1 MSRLA
6 KTIISLVS
14 AGLIA
19 VAGILLYVFWPAITG
34 TINDNKY
41 YTAEDVQNSYDKGFD
56 DGNKSE
62 TELTA
67 EITYYKTLVDDY
79 ESEVQSLNKE
89 ISDLIAIRTLNEA
102 SITSLQNVKN
112 ENEKTILNL
121 NKIVEENNTQINSL
135 NTTINNLTM
144 EKTNLQIQLESSN
157 NNVDN
162 LRNQINS
169 LNNQIN
175 NYQMMI
181 NQLQA
186 ANNSNISTIDSLNA
200 QVVNLNNQISELTL
214 QLGDNGNIV
223 KNLNKRIAELE
234 ESILYYEEYIKTIE
248 NESQIVVTFEFDGS
262 VYNIQ
267 VVNKGSKISV
277 TSPSSS
283 DKAIFNYWTVDNV
296 RIDLSTYVFTETTR
310 VIANVTYK
318 NKVEFLVDGSP
329 IDIQYVDNGN
339 MAILPINPSKVG
351 YEFDGW
357 TTNGSTLV
365 DVSNTE
371 ITTDTNF
378 IAKFTKL
385 YEVNFIYEDEVIS
398 SQIIRNGNI
407 AQNVTIENTTYKI
420 FNGWKTNGTYVDI
433 SSYKIVSDTVFVA
446 DITYMYD
453 VVFIVEDNVYNS
465 QIVSMNNYASIPTNP
480 IKQGYVFK
488 GWSIDEINVIDV
500 FNEPVISNV
509 TYFAVF
515 KLDNSGLYDASG
527 VRTMT
532 WDELVT
538 NNYISVS
545 EDGVLSQ
552 GTNTDRQ
559 TNLAGKLVISESINS
574 IADSPGYGSSAAF
587 YQCNNLIEVVLPDTV
602 KYIGRYAFYEC
613 SNLAK
618 FDFGK
623 IEKIGVQ
630 VFWKTAL
637 TEIDLPNTL
646 TEIGADAFR
655 ACTSLTSVVFP
666 ESLKVIGNNAFAG
679 DSSLISA
686 VMNIGL
692 EESGSG
698 IFNNCSKLET
708 VVLTNNISS
717 YKSSYFGN
725 CSALKN
731 VIYPGTLKEWLET
744 DFGSNTSNPYR
755 YSQSINISGVN
766 YVFDGSFE
774 IPHNLEKLGT
784 YSLAYSTITTATI
797 PSGIEKIGYGVFNH
811 CENLITLNIPIS
823 VKSVGSSNFYYC
835 DELKNVN
842 YEGSFGDWVQ
852 IDFGEDGNPYRQSKA
867 INCNGNIIDFKGSLT
882 IPNGV
887 TKIGSYVFNWTE
899 DLDEVVIPNTVTEI
913 GEYAFYYSD
922 ITKLHIPSSVL
933 TIKNNAFEACADL
946 LEVTIDY
953 GLQTIEEDAF
963 TRCSKLTSFVMPDS
977 VVTVEDGVFNSSYNL
992 KEVKLSN
999 NLTSLAV
1006 GVLKDTAIEHIYIPA
1021 SVTYIDYNAFASC
1034 DKLTTIFIPKT
1045 VKTIIGKATYGAFSS
1060 CPTTLVIY
1068 CEYKSTLL
1076 PTTYGNGWN
1085 CVSGT
1090 PLTTK
1095 YGYTYSDYLA
1105 ETGAVE

>member
-14 AGLIA
+14 AGLVA

-41 YTAEDVQNSYDKGFD
+41 YTADEVQDSYDKGFD

-112 ENEKTILNL
+112 ENEKTISHL

-135 NTTINNLTM
+135 NATINNLTM

-223 KNLNKRIAELE
+223 KTLNKRIAELE

-283 DKAIFNYWTVDNV
+283 DKAVFNYWTVDNV
-296 RIDLSTYVFTETTR
+296 RIDLSTYVFTETTK
-310 VIANVTYK
+310 VVANVTYK

-339 MAILPINPSKVG
+339 IAILPINPSKVG

-398 SQIIRNGNI
+398 SQIIRNGNL

-453 VVFIVEDNVYNS
+453 VLFIVEDNVYNS
-465 QIVSMNNYASIPTNP
+465 QIVTMNQYANIPINP
-480 IKQGYVFK
+480 TKEGYVFK
-488 GWSIDEINVIDV
+488 GWSIDNLNIIDV
-500 FNEPVISNV
+500 FNEPVVSNV
-509 TYFAVF
+509 TYYAIF
-515 KLDNSGLYDASG
+515 KLDNSGLYDANG
-527 VRTMT
+527 NRTMT
-532 WDELVT
+532 WNDLIA
-538 NNYISVS
+538 NNYILVS
-545 EDGVLSQ
+545 EDGSISQ
-552 GTNTDRQ
+552 GTNEERL
-559 TNLAGKLVISESINS
+559 TNLAGKLVISEEVNS
-574 IADSPGYGSSAAF
+574 IADSPKYSSSGTFYNCTNLTEVVIPETLSYIGNNAFNKCTAITKVDLGKVVKIGEGAF
-587 YQCNNLIEVVLPDTV
+587 YNTGIIEL
-602 KYIGRYAFYEC
+602 E
-613 SNLAK
+613 
-618 FDFGK
+618 
-623 IEKIGVQ
+623 
-630 VFWKTAL
+630 
-637 TEIDLPNTL
+637 LPNTL
-646 TEIGADAFR
+646 IELGADAFR
-655 ACTSLTSVVFP
+655 LCKSLTAVTLP
-666 ESLKVIGNNAFAG
+666 ESLKILGNCCFAS
-679 DSSLISA
+679 DSALTSA
-686 VMNIGL
+686 VMNDGL
-692 EESGSG
+692 ESSGYSVFMSCKSLQY
-698 IFNNCSKLET
+698 IRM
-708 VVLTNNISS
+708 TNSITN
-717 YKSSYFGN
+717 YQHSYFED
-725 CSALKN
+725 CTALTT

-744 DFGSNTSNPYR
+744 DFDAYDSNPYR
-755 YSQSINISGVN
+755 YAKKINISGVD
-766 YVFDGSFE
+766 YTFDSSFT
-774 IPHNLEKLGT
+774 IPQNLEKLGK
-784 YSLAYSTITTATI
+784 YSLAYTPITVATI
-797 PSGIEKIGYGVFNH
+797 PSN
-811 CENLITLNIPIS
+811 ITQ
-823 VKSVGSSNFYYC
+823 VGSGAFYYC
-835 DELKNVN
+835 SNLTTVNIPVSAKEFGTKVFYDCDALVNVN
-842 YEGSFGDWVQ
+842 YAGNIGDWVQ
-852 IDFGEDGNPYRQSKA
+852 INFGEDGNPYKLSKA
-867 INCNGNIIDFKGSLT
+867 INCNGNVIDFKGTLV
-882 IPNGV
+882 IPDGV
-887 TKIGSYVFNWTE
+887 TRIGTYVFNWTE

-913 GEYAFYYSD
+913 GEFAFFYSD

-933 TIKNNAFEACADL
+933 TIKKNAFESCGDL
-946 LEVTIDY
+946 VDVVIDY
-953 GLQTIEEDAF
+953 GLQTIEEEAF
-963 TRCSKLTSFVMPDS
+963 SWCSKLTTFIMPDS
-977 VVTVEDGVFNSSYNL
+977 VITLGEGAFNNSYRLKNVT
-992 KEVKLSN
+992 LSN
-999 NLTSLAV
+999 SLTRLEQSI
-1006 GVLKDTAIEHIYIPA
+1006 LKDTAIEYIYIPT
-1021 SVTYIDYNAFASC
+1021 SVTFIADKAFSSC
-1034 DKLTTIFIPKT
+1034 DSFKCVFIPKSVT
-1045 VKTIIGKATYGAFSS
+1045 TITGKTTYGAFSA
-1060 CPTTLVIY
+1060 CPSTLVIY
-1068 CEYKSTLL
+1068 CEYKSNLL
-1076 PTTYGNGWN
+1076 PSTYGNGWN
-1085 CVSGT
+1085 YSSSA
-1090 PLTTK
+1090 PLTTY
-1095 YGYTYSDYLA
+1095 YGYTYAQYLA
-1105 ETGAVE
+1105 ETGALL